1 MGLPDTSPS
10 QHGLI
15 DALLPPDMAQ
25 ACENVGLAKA
35 NRDPLALLVLGILA
49 GAFIAFGGLFSTV
62 VLSGSD
68 ALPWGVAR
76 LLAGLVFSLGL
87 ILVIVGGAELFT
99 GDTLMVM
106 AYASDKISFSRL
118 LRVWGL
124 VYIGN
129 IVGSLA
135 TVALVFAS
143 GHYGYGGGLIGKTAL
158 GIATSKSALPAM
170 QVLALSIL
178 CNVLVCLAVWMCFGA
193 RTITDK
199 VMVIVPPI
207 AAFVAAGF
215 EHCVANM
222 YLLPFGLAIK
232 YWGDASVWTRTGLSP
247 ETYAALT
254 PENVLHNISIAT
266 LGNLIGGSLL
276 VGIVYWFVYLRP
288 RLRTS
293 SQ

>member
-1 MGLPDTSPS
+1 MGLPNTPTD

-76 LLAGLVFSLGL
+76 LLAGFVFSLGL

-106 AYASDKISFSRL
+106 AYASDKISLSRL

-129 IVGSLA
+129 IIGSLA

-158 GIATSKSALPAM
+158 GIAASKSALPGL

-232 YWGDASVWTRTGLSP
+232 YWGDASFWTRTGLSA
-247 ETYAALT
+247 ENYAALT

-288 RLRTS
+288 RLRT
-293 SQ
+293 

>member
-1 MGLPDTSPS
+1 MGLPNTPTD

-106 AYASDKISFSRL
+106 AYASDKISLSRL

-129 IVGSLA
+129 IIGSLA

-158 GIATSKSALPAM
+158 GIAASKSALPGL

-232 YWGDASVWTRTGLSP
+232 YWGDASFWTRTGLSA
-247 ETYAALT
+247 ENYAALT

-288 RLRTS
+288 RLRT
-293 SQ
+293 

>member
-1 MGLPDTSPS
+1 MGLPNTPPEP
-10 QHGLI
+10 HGLI

-25 ACENVGLAKA
+25 ACENVGVAKA
-35 NRDPLALLVLGILA
+35 NRDPVALLVLGILA

-62 VLSGSD
+62 VLSGSES
-68 ALPWGVAR
+68 LPWGTAR

-106 AYASDKISFSRL
+106 ACASDKISIARL
-118 LRVWGL
+118 LKVWGL
-124 VYIGN
+124 VYLGN
-129 IVGSLA
+129 IIGSLA

-158 GIATSKSALPAM
+158 GIATSKAALPAM

-232 YWGDASVWTRTGLSP
+232 YWGDPAFWSRTGLSAGN
-247 ETYAALT
+247 YAALT
-254 PENVLHNISIAT
+254 PENVLQNISVAT
-266 LGNLIGGSLL
+266 VGNLIGGSLL

-288 RLRTS
+288 RLRA
-293 SQ
+293 

>member
-1 MGLPDTSPS
+1 MGLPDTSPN

-232 YWGDASVWTRTGLSP
+232 YWGDASFWTRTGLSP
-247 ETYAALT
+247 EAYAALT
-254 PENVLHNISIAT
+254 PENVLQNISMAT

-288 RLRTS
+288 RLRT
-293 SQ
+293 

>member
-1 MGLPDTSPS
+1 MPTPPNEPHS
-10 QHGLI
+10 LI

-25 ACENVGLAKA
+25 ACENVGVAKA
-35 NRDPLALLVLGILA
+35 NRDVMALLVLGILA

-62 VLSGSD
+62 ILSGSD
-68 ALPWGVAR
+68 ALPWGIAR
-76 LLAGLVFSLGL
+76 LMAGLVFSLGL

-106 AYASDKISFSRL
+106 AYASNKISFARL
-118 LRVWGL
+118 MKVWGL

-129 IVGSLA
+129 AIGSLA
-135 TVALVFAS
+135 TVALVFAA

-158 GIATSKSALPAM
+158 SIAASKAALPTFSL
-170 QVLALSIL
+170 LALSIL

-193 RTITDK
+193 RSITDK
-199 VMVIVPPI
+199 VLVIVPPI

-232 YWGDASVWTRTGLSP
+232 TYAPQSFWTQTGLSP
-247 ETYAALT
+247 QNYVALT
-254 PENVLHNISIAT
+254 AENVVHNIGIAT

-288 RLRTS
+288 RLNTEKAT
-293 SQ
+293 

>member
-1 MGLPDTSPS
+1 MGLPNTPTD

-76 LLAGLVFSLGL
+76 LLAGFVFSLGL

-106 AYASDKISFSRL
+106 AYASDKISLSRL

-129 IVGSLA
+129 IIGSLA

-158 GIATSKSALPAM
+158 GIAASKSALPGL

-232 YWGDASVWTRTGLSP
+232 YWGDASFWTRTGLSA

-254 PENVLHNISIAT
+254 PKNVLHNISIAT

-288 RLRTS
+288 RLRT
-293 SQ
+293 

>member
-1 MGLPDTSPS
+1 MGLPNTPTD

-76 LLAGLVFSLGL
+76 LLAGFVFSLGL

-106 AYASDKISFSRL
+106 AYASDKISLSRL

-129 IVGSLA
+129 IIGSLA

-158 GIATSKSALPAM
+158 GIAASKSALPGL

-232 YWGDASVWTRTGLSP
+232 YWGDASFWTRTGLSA

-288 RLRTS
+288 RLRT
-293 SQ
+293 

>member
-1 MGLPDTSPS
+1 MGQPTTPPD

-35 NRDPLALLVLGILA
+35 NRDPMALLVLGILA

-62 VLSGSD
+62 VLSGSE
-68 ALPWGVAR
+68 ALPFGVAR

-106 AYASDKISFSRL
+106 AYASDKITLPRL

-129 IVGSLA
+129 IIGSLA

-158 GIATSKSALPAM
+158 GLAASKSALPGM

-199 VMVIVPPI
+199 VMVIIPPI
-207 AAFVAAGF
+207 TAFVAAGF

-232 YWGDASVWTRTGLSP
+232 YWGDATFWTRTGLSASNYP
-247 ETYAALT
+247 ALT
-254 PENVLHNISIAT
+254 PENVIHNISVAT

-288 RLRTS
+288 RLRA
-293 SQ
+293 

>member
-129 IVGSLA
+129 IIGSLA

-158 GIATSKSALPAM
+158 GIATSKSALPGM

-232 YWGDASVWTRTGLSP
+232 YWGDASFWTRTGLSA
-247 ETYAALT
+247 ENYAALT

-288 RLRTS
+288 RLRT
-293 SQ
+293 

>member
-106 AYASDKISFSRL
+106 AYASDKISFNRL

-158 GIATSKSALPAM
+158 GIAASKSALPGL

-232 YWGDASVWTRTGLSP
+232 YWGDASFWTRTGLSP
-247 ETYAALT
+247 EAYAALT
-254 PENVLHNISIAT
+254 PENVLQNISMAT

>member
-1 MGLPDTSPS
+1 MGLPDTPPN
-10 QHGLI
+10 QHDFI
-15 DALLPPDMAQ
+15 NALLPTEMAQ
-25 ACENVGLAKA
+25 ACENVGVAKA
-35 NRDPLALLVLGILA
+35 SRDALALLVLGILA

-62 VLSGSD
+62 VLSGAD

-106 AYASDKISFSRL
+106 AYASDKISLSRL
-118 LRVWGL
+118 LRAWML
-124 VYIGN
+124 VYCGN
-129 IVGSLA
+129 IIGSLA

-158 GIATSKSALPAM
+158 AIATSKAALPSF
-170 QVLALSIL
+170 QLLALSIL

-193 RTITDK
+193 RSITDK

-207 AAFVAAGF
+207 SAFVAAGF

-232 YWGDASVWTRTGLSP
+232 LWADPAFWTRTGLSAAN
-247 ETYAALT
+247 YAALT
-254 PENVLHNISIAT
+254 VENVLHNIAIAT
-266 LGNLIGGSLL
+266 IGNLIGGSLL
-276 VGIVYWFVYLRP
+276 VGVVYWFVYLRP
-288 RLRTS
+288 RLRA
-293 SQ
+293 